1 MRTLALVLL
10 MLAAATAT
18 AVAAERPT
26 DSSDVLADR
35 GTAAV
40 TALLAGD
47 AEAALRDF
55 SDAARA
61 QVSPATLVQASTA
74 LRSQLG
80 EPGAR
85 GEPRHGCEGDPT
97 VMLQRIAFERAEL
110 DAKVSFD
117 ADGAIIGLLLVP
129 PTEVAPC
136 PGQVA
141 EAAPA
146 PAPPALPEGINETAV
161 TVGAEGWPLD
171 GILTRPDGAG
181 AVPAVV
187 LVHGSG
193 PLDADQTVFANK
205 PFRDIAHGLARRG
218 IASVRYVK
226 RTRAYAD
233 RLKRELP
240 DYTIADETVDDAV
253 AAARWLRA
261 RDGIDPQAVFVLG
274 HSLGG
279 LMAPAIGAR
288 EPALAGLVVVAG
300 PSRPAEDLLL
310 EQVRYLAESQGV
322 TAEQIERLEA
332 GRQRIKAL
340 ARGEAVDAPL
350 PLGMSA
356 AWWQSMSAHDP
367 VATARDLAMPMLIL
381 HGGRDYQVTADDY
394 EGWRTGLAGRGG
406 VEFRLYPRLNHLFLA
421 GDEPSMPTE
430 YLKAGHV
437 DDEPIADIAAW
448 IASVRDAD

>member
-1 MRTLALVLL
+1 MRILAVVLL
-10 MLAAATAT
+10 MLNAVA
-18 AVAAERPT
+18 AVAAEPT
-26 DSSDVLADR
+26 TESNAVLASR

-47 AEAALRDF
+47 ADAALRDF
-55 SDAARA
+55 SDAAKA
-61 QVSPATLVQASTA
+61 QVAPATLEQAATA

-85 GEPRHGCEGDPT
+85 GEPRHGCEGGRS
-97 VMLQRIAFERAEL
+97 VMLQRITFERAEL

-117 ADGAIIGLLLVP
+117 ADGAIIGLLFVP

-141 EAAPA
+141 EAAPVPA
-146 PAPPALPEGINETAV
+146 PAALPEGISEAAITL
-161 TVGAEGWPLD
+161 GAEGWPLD
-171 GILTRPDGAG
+171 GILTRPDGDG
-181 AVPAVV
+181 EVPAVV

-205 PFRDIAHGLARRG
+205 PFRDIAHGLALRG

-226 RTRAYAD
+226 RTRAHAE

-240 DYTIADETVDDAV
+240 DYTIDDETVDDAV
-253 AAARWLRA
+253 AAVRWLRA
-261 RDGIDPQAVFVLG
+261 RDGIDRDAVFVLG

-310 EQVRYLAESQGV
+310 EQVRYLAESQGI
-322 TAEQIERLEA
+322 TAEQIEQLET

-340 ARGEAVDAPL
+340 ARGETVDAPL

-367 VATARDLAMPMLIL
+367 VATARALALPMLIL
-381 HGGRDYQVTADDY
+381 HGGRDYQVTADDF
-394 EGWRTGLAGRGG
+394 EGWRAGLAGRGG

-421 GDEPSMPTE
+421 GDEPSMPAE
-430 YLKAGHV
+430 YLKAGRF
-437 DDEPIADIAAW
+437 DDEPIADIARW
-448 IASVRDAD
+448 IGTIRSAD